1 MLRFS
6 PSKWSKVAL
15 ATVFT
20 FGVGT
25 SAWALPSGAGWNCV
39 DHLLKEFSPGLV
51 VRQDGQSPKKK
62 ELVQGAEK
70 NSEQAKRQLSGN
82 AWGQAKLKSV
92 GQDKGQ
98 LLSTDLNASPAL
110 KVHLDDR
117 LNGHVQAHSNRRAC
131 AKTNNEPK
139 AFLKLQERAVN
150 CRSISGFIDYEE
162 MSQRCLGKK
171 DWEVL
176 NASQK
181 QSFTSTLQALVEKR
195 YYPRWRKIFSK
206 GSVALLEETVQG
218 KDILVRTRLKI
229 GQKLTELSWR
239 VVDDGGCAKVVS
251 LAVADRDLLEKLKGR
266 IQAHRKKG
274 DFQSLLAWMNGKVVP
289 ASGSGA
295 AVSKLPGV
303 PTAAFAANNTSADFF
318 TD

>member
-6 PSKWSKVAL
+6 PSKWSKVVL
-15 ATVFT
+15 ATVLT
-20 FGVGT
+20 VGAGT

-39 DHLLKEFSPGLV
+39 DHLLKEFASSLV
-51 VRQDGQSPKKK
+51 VKQDGQNAKKK
-62 ELVQGAEK
+62 ELVRGPEK
-70 NSEQAKRQLSGN
+70 ISEQAKRQMSGN
-82 AWGQAKLKSV
+82 AWASVKLKQV
-92 GQDKGQ
+92 GKDKGQ
-98 LLSTDLNASPAL
+98 VSVDLNASP
-110 KVHLDDR
+110 HLNER
-117 LNGHVQAHSNRRAC
+117 LNGQVQAYSNRRAC
-131 AKTNNEPK
+131 AKTNSEPK
-139 AFLKLQERAVN
+139 AFSKFQERAAN

-171 DWEVL
+171 EWEVL

-239 VVDDGGCAKVVS
+239 VVDDGGCAKIVS

-274 DFQSLLAWMNGKVVP
+274 DFQSLLAWMNGKAVP

>member
-1 MLRFS
+1 
-6 PSKWSKVAL
+6 VL
-15 ATVFT
+15 ATVLT
-20 FGVGT
+20 FGAGT

-39 DHLLKEFSPGLV
+39 DHLLKEFAPSLV
-51 VRQDGQSPKKK
+51 VKQDGQSAKKK
-62 ELVQGAEK
+62 VLVRGPEK
-70 NSEQAKRQLSGN
+70 ISEQAKRQLSGN
-82 AWGQAKLKSV
+82 AWGPAKLKQV
-92 GQDKGQ
+92 GKDKGQ
-98 LLSTDLNASPAL
+98 VIVDLNAFPVL
-110 KVHLDDR
+110 NVHLNDR
-117 LNGHVQAHSNRRAC
+117 LNGQVQAYSNRRAC
-131 AKTNNEPK
+131 AKTNREPRVLSK
-139 AFLKLQERAVN
+139 FQERAAN

-206 GSVALLEETVQG
+206 GSVSLLEETVQG

-274 DFQSLLAWMNGKVVP
+274 DFQSLLAWMNGKVVQ

-295 AVSKLPGV
+295 TVSKLPTV
-303 PTAAFAANNTSADFF
+303 PTAAFAVNNTSADCF